1 MGTKAIVEQIYTFTH
16 LMAVLLLFFF
26 LKKKNIAEFILG
38 ILHGVIISDF
48 WISDLRTEKSLLKV
62 IFEIY
67 LFYKLVHFQIVLR
80 MLSTSKYLLRQ

>member
-26 LKKKNIAEFILG
+26 LKKKKLAEFILG

-48 WISDLRTEKSLLKV
+48 WISDLRTEKSLLKLYLKY
-62 IFEIY
+62 IY
-67 LFYKLVHFQIVLR
+67 FTSLYISKL
-80 MLSTSKYLLRQ
+80 Y